1 LALAGGGGVTTLCR
15 DCFAILD
22 GEDRRRCPSCK
33 SPRLLR
39 HAELATL
46 SMAHL
51 DCDAFYAAIEKRD
64 NPALADK
71 PVIVG
76 GGKRGVV
83 STACYVARTFGVKSA
98 MPMFKALAAC
108 PNAVVVH
115 PNIQKYAAVSREV
128 RDLMLET
135 TPLVEPLSLD
145 EAFIDLSG
153 TERLHKATP
162 AQTLARLAKRIEDE
176 LKITV
181 SIGLSFNKFLAKV
194 ASDLDKPRGFSVIG
208 RAEAVAFLD
217 TKPVTLLPGVGK
229 VFAASLARDGIFT
242 IGDVR
247 RRNVK
252 QLSAHFGS
260 SGLWLW
266 RLSNADDTRT
276 VEPRAPAKGI
286 SAETTFEHDLSDPEQ
301 LARVLWSLCERVSAR
316 AKAADLGGKV
326 VQLKLKT
333 AEFKL
338 VTRRHTLDGATQL
351 ARRLFETGHDLLK
364 AEAKG
369 TRYRLIGIGL
379 ADLVPAGQCD
389 EGNLFDQD
397 GARRDAAERAMD
409 KVREKFGSTAIR
421 KGRSL

>member
-1 LALAGGGGVTTLCR
+1 MTTLCR

-286 SAETTFEHDLSDPEQ
+286 SAETTFEHDMSDGEQ
-301 LARVLWSLCERVSAR
+301 LARVLWSLCEKVSAR